1 MSHPPTAGTELLLDY
16 RLTQLEKA
24 VTKLVEQN
32 TQLIAIEQRH
42 LETREAL
49 ERCFKAQKGHDD
61 RIRAIELDMPTMR
74 LVRKWVIAG
83 VMAVM
88 AASGTVI
95 VKVVTAP
102 LSPAIHQP
110 ARTG

>member
-1 MSHPPTAGTELLLDY
+1 MSGQENAGDQLLLDY

-49 ERCFKAQKGHDD
+49 DRAFKSIKDVDG
-61 RIRAIELDMPTMR
+61 RVRTIETEMPTLR
-74 LVRKWVIAG
+74 LVRGWVIAG
-83 VMAVM
+83 MLAVI
-88 AASGTVI
+88 AASGTV
-95 VKVVTAP
+95 VTDTVRKAGQT
-102 LSPAIHQP
+102 PASQP
-110 ARTG
+110 VRTG